1 MIQPNG
7 NAILIDFGIAKEII
21 PAGSSSTD
29 YAANPSFAPYEQVY
43 KGSKA
48 NRQPSVDIY
57 ALAASFYYAVTGQK
71 PTPSMERRL
80 DNRPLTSPKE
90 INPNLSD
97 HLNTAITLGMAL
109 EKENRPQSMS
119 DWLQQL
125 ELPPPPVEK
134 KYRQEKVNPPQARNE
149 PKVAEIKASVNPK
162 PSENSLQKKLK
173 DIPWGWLIGVFLVY
187 GLIGYTL
194 AVSSARWQVWA
205 GAVAAA
211 VAVAGAVVAAVALVA
226 AGAVTGAWVAAI
238 SVAGVAAVAV
248 AGAGARAV
256 AVAVVVAWAVAELL
270 LYRRESTN
278 QFAPFLLFVFPGLI
292 GGITF
297 SLMSGNVLGGVVT
310 GIGSMVIVF
319 TQSHTTS
326 ELHEKNFTS
335 FGIFLILAVT
345 NLSGL
350 ASGWLLRFLL
360 HSKG

>member
-1 MIQPNG
+1 
-7 NAILIDFGIAKEII
+7 
-21 PAGSSSTD
+21 
-29 YAANPSFAPYEQVY
+29 
-43 KGSKA
+43 
-48 NRQPSVDIY
+48 VDIY

-134 KYRQEKVNPPQARNE
+134 KYRQEKVNSPQPRKE
-149 PKVAEIKASVNPK
+149 PKVAETKAPVNPK
-162 PSENSLQKKLK
+162 PSENSLQKKLQAL
-173 DIPWGWLIGVFLVY
+173 PWDWLIGVFLVY
-187 GLIGYTL
+187 GLIGYGL
-194 AVSSARWQVWA
+194 AASSAPWQVWA

-211 VAVAGAVVAAVALVA
+211 VAVAGAVVAAVAGAVVAAVALVA
-226 AGAVTGAWVAAI
+226 AVAWAGVWAVPWAGAVA
-238 SVAGVAAVAV
+238 VAGVAAVAV
-248 AGAGARAV
+248 AGAGAGVWAVPWAGAVVVAWAVAGAV

-297 SLMSGNVLGGVVT
+297 SLMSGNVLEG
-310 GIGSMVIVF
+310 IVF
-319 TQSHTTS
+319 GIISIVILFIQVYTTINLDKKTFSHF
-326 ELHEKNFTS
+326 N
-335 FGIFLILAVT
+335 IFLILAVT

-350 ASGWLLRFLL
+350 ASGWLLGLL
-360 HSKG
+360 QHSKG